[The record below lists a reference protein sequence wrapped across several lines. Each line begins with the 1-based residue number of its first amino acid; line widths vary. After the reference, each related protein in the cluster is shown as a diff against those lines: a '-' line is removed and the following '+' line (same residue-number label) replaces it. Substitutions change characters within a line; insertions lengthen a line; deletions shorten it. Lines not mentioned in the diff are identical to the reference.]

1 MEKNLPPIGGVQ
13 LDGPFMLG
21 PMAGITDAPMRRI
34 ARRLGA
40 SLCYTEMISSKGL
53 WYNDEKTWR
62 LLYMYEDE
70 GPTAVQIFGHEPEI
84 MASACEK
91 IEDLS
96 NAFVDINMGCP
107 VPKVFK
113 NCDGSA
119 MMKDPDNAGRVVEAC
134 VKATSKP
141 VTVKIRLGI
150 DDRHINCVEMAKVLE
165 QAGASA
171 VALHARTREQFYTG
185 EADWSMIREVKEHV
199 SIPVIGNGDVRS
211 PEDALRM
218 MNETG
223 CDYVMVAR
231 AALGDPWIFERMNA
245 AWRGDKVPELPTFE
259 EKQDMMLT
267 ELRDMAEL
275 KGEYAAVR
283 EMRKI
288 VGWYI
293 KGMPGSAAVRGA
305 VNKIDTVDE
314 MEQLIRAGLEK
325 DSIRRSILDHSGTSG
340 KDNRADRFIDRR
352 ENAR

>member
-1 MEKNLPPIGGVQ
+1 MKKTLPPIGGVQ
-13 LDGPFMLG
+13 LDGPFILG

-34 ARRLGA
+34 TRRLGA

-62 LLYMYEDE
+62 LLYMYDDE
-70 GPTAVQIFGHEPEI
+70 GPTAVQLFGHEPDV

-91 IEDLS
+91 IEKLG
-96 NAFVDINMGCP
+96 NAFIDINMGCP

-113 NCDGSA
+113 NGDGSA
-119 MMKDPDNAGRVVEAC
+119 MSKNPDLAGRVVEAC
-134 VKATSKP
+134 VKASSKP
-141 VTVKIRLGI
+141 VTVKIRLGL
-150 DDRHINCVEMAKVLE
+150 DDEHINCVEMAKTLE

-185 EADWSMIREVKEHV
+185 EADWSMIREVKESV

-211 PEDALRM
+211 AEDALRM
-218 MNETG
+218 MEETG

-231 AALGDPWIFERMNA
+231 AALGDPWIFDRMNA
-245 AWRGDKVPELPTFE
+245 AWKGEPLPDLPTFE
-259 EKQDMMLT
+259 EKQEIMLT
-267 ELRDMAEL
+267 ELRDMTAL

-305 VNKIDTVDE
+305 VNQITTVEE
-314 MEQLIRAGLEK
+314 MESLIQ
-325 DSIRRSILDHSGTSG
+325 SGFPKEEICQT
-340 KDNRADRFIDRR
+340 R
-352 ENAR
+352 